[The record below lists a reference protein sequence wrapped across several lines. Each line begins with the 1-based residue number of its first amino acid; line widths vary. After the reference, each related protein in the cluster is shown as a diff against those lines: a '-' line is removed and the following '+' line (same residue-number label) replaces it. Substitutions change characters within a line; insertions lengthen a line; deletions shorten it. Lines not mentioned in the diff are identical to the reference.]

1 MYTHPQELPS
11 IAGGMFRL
19 GSASC
24 QLGLCLFDSLRVH
37 SGAHCI
43 YIIRVV
49 QRGSRGVSLGLRH
62 TSRARVEALGEQPGR
77 QVGCAQLQ
85 KGGHA
90 GLKGV
95 DVELDL
101 RAQQA
106 PHVEHDAPGAVDA
119 GGVELPILVVLPL
132 LDACNLQAHRG
143 SGHRL
148 RALNKHEAT
157 RSLLAEQVA
166 STRWA
171 NPPLIRL
178 NVSIGLEHAMQ
189 DPLDG
194 AACWGRIIVP
204 EG

>member
-1 MYTHPQELPS
+1 MS
-11 IAGGMFRL
+11 RL

-24 QLGLCLFDSLRVH
+24 QLGVWLFDSWRAH

-43 YIIRVV
+43 DITGVV
-49 QRGSRGVSLGLRH
+49 QSGSRGVSLGLRH
-62 TSRARVEALGEQPGR
+62 TSGAGIEALGEQPGR

-85 KGGHA
+85 QGGHA
-90 GLKGV
+90 GLESV

-119 GGVELPILVVLPL
+119 GRVELPILVVLPL

-148 RALNKHEAT
+148 RAYSKHEVT
-157 RSLLAEQVA
+157 PSLLAEQVA
-166 STRWA
+166 SKRWA
-171 NPPLIRL
+171 NP
-178 NVSIGLEHAMQ
+178 S
-189 DPLDG
+189 
-194 AACWGRIIVP
+194 
-204 EG
+204 